1 MPKGYWIAHI
11 DVTDAEPYKGYIPLS
26 TAAIQAFGGKPL
38 VRGGANELKEGSA
51 GGRHV
56 VVEFPSY
63 EQAKACYESE
73 QYQEALKIRAA
84 NAVSQFV
91 IVEGHDG

>member
-11 DVTDAEPYKGYIPLS
+11 DVTDAEAYKGYVPLS
-26 TAAIQAFGGKPL
+26 TATLQAFGGKPL
-38 VRGGANELKEGSA
+38 VRGGANEIKEGQA
-51 GGRHV
+51 GPRHV

-63 EQAKACYESE
+63 EQALAAYNSG
-73 QYQEALKIRAA
+73 QYQEALKIRTA
-84 NAVSQFV
+84 NAISQFI